1 MVRFG
6 LLHLLS
12 MILPRPLIGKSRMEV
27 WLMKLRDAIEAS
39 QVCDSPDIRWHRS
52 PRGSTAQIIKLPSA
66 AGGSE
71 VQRFKIKSISD
82 NWLVCRKVDEDDVET
97 SSTDFKVMRPIM
109 LRKDKAL
116 PSGASAGSLAYPAD
130 QERTFTITTT
140 VAPIKT
146 VTVRQ
151 VMTPK
156 YVANE
161 FIYGADGILGGT
173 VDDGAGAQVE
183 WIDLNIDA
191 RKWDMALKLVAVCV
205 TGNVTQYALAQI
217 TDPVA

>member
-1 MVRFG
+1 MINKLDENRTARTIRKTVNRIIDELNAVTVRAG
-6 LLHLLS
+6 LGYKVKRTALGTVLEIARGAAS
-12 MILPRPLIGKSRMEV
+12 
-27 WLMKLRDAIEAS
+27 EAGN
-39 QVCDSPDIRWHRS
+39 I
-52 PRGSTAQIIKLPSA
+52 
-66 AGGSE
+66 
-71 VQRFKIKSISD
+71 QRFKIMSIAD
-82 NWLVCRKVDEDDVET
+82 NWLVCRKVDEDDAET
-97 SSTDFKVMRPIM
+97 SSTDYKVMRPIM

-140 VAPIKT
+140 VAPIRT
-146 VTVRQ
+146 VTVKQ

-156 YVANE
+156 YVAND

-173 VDDGAGAQVE
+173 VDDGTGEHVE